1 MVFLVLQTKKANTHT
16 HTHKPRGKE
25 QIFKESNGKK
35 EDESMTLMCV
45 EKYKRIGS
53 ADDVR
58 TLKREREKR
67 ENTNPRSEKCSK
79 IGFCTEEILLKCE

>member
-1 MVFLVLQTKKANTHT
+1 
-16 HTHKPRGKE
+16 
-25 QIFKESNGKK
+25 
-35 EDESMTLMCV
+35 MTLMCV

-67 ENTNPRSEKCSK
+67 ENTNPRREKCSK